1 MTKEIPVAHQL
12 DPLLNPRSIA
22 VIGASDK
29 SSRMG
34 GMPLDLL
41 AHFRFGGNVY
51 PVNPKY
57 EEAFGYR
64 CYPDI
69 ESLPESPDVVVLAIP
84 AAEVTSMLERCER
97 KGVRAAIVYAS
108 GFAEA
113 GVTGAALQDRLEEFT
128 AKSAMVVAGPNCAG
142 FANLNLNAHTSF
154 AIKTFKSS
162 PPQTERGRVTLL
174 TQSGNVCATVFP
186 LLRELGVPVSHFI
199 NTGNEADLEF
209 SEYLEFLAQDEDTE
223 CVVGYLEQ
231 LRDGR
236 RFIKVARDF
245 ARRDKPL
252 ILLKAGDSEKGS
264 EAVRS
269 HTSALAGNQALYR
282 AAFRQLNVMAADDF
296 QQMADLAWLTQFRQ
310 RAGGPRVGI
319 VTVSGAVGAILAD
332 KLIGGGL
339 EVPTLPETVQR
350 ALRTAVSDYGMV
362 TNPVDVTGNI
372 VADISSAQTVLS
384 QMATTEAVDTVVIYA
399 PSTVL
404 DRMADTLVEVS
415 RAHNRLFVVID
426 TGGATCHQRLAVAG
440 IPVFSDIS
448 RAARAL
454 IPYCHWLARR
464 ESVKRWDLLCGE
476 EAAEPALESKAQ
488 VADLNELQAK
498 QLLAGFGVTP
508 VPEKAAADETA
519 AVAAAETLGYPV
531 VLKVLSPDIPHKTEI
546 GGVALNLA
554 DESAVRNSYREVTER
569 ARKQAPRARLQG
581 VLVQKMSKGI
591 AELIVGTTRDP
602 VFGATLTVGLGGVLT
617 EIYKDVS
624 HRVLPIDAEI
634 AREMLHELKS
644 FVLLDGFRGK
654 EKADV
659 DAACIAIAGMSRA
672 AMQLGSAVQ
681 EMEVNPLQLK
691 AGTGGVAALDALI
704 LPPEA
709 AATPHPGD

>member
-1 MTKEIPVAHQL
+1 MAHQL
-12 DPLLNPRSIA
+12 DPLLNPQSIA

-29 SSRMG
+29 SNRMG

-41 AHFRFGGNVY
+41 AHFRFGGKVY

-57 EEAFGYR
+57 EEVFGFR

-69 ESLPESPDVVVLAIP
+69 ESVPEAPDLVVLAIP
-84 AAEVTSMLERCER
+84 ASDVTSMLERCER

-113 GVTGAALQDRLEEFT
+113 GPTGAALQDRLEAFT

-142 FANLNLNAHTSF
+142 FANLNSNAHTNF

-162 PPQTERGRVTLL
+162 PPQPERGRVTLL
-174 TQSGNVCATVFP
+174 TQSGNVCATIFP
-186 LLRELGVPVSHFI
+186 LLRQLGVPVSHFI

-209 SEYLEFLAQDEDTE
+209 SEYLEFLAQDADTE

-231 LRDGR
+231 LRDGG
-236 RFIKVARDF
+236 RFIQVAREF
-245 ARRDKPL
+245 ARRDKAL

-282 AAFRQLNVMAADDF
+282 AAFRQLNVIPADDF
-296 QQMADLAWLTQFRQ
+296 QQMADLAWLTQFRK
-310 RAGGPRVGI
+310 RKGGKRVGI
-319 VTVSGAVGAILAD
+319 MTVSGAVGAILAD
-332 KLIGGGL
+332 KLTGGGL
-339 EVPTLPETVQR
+339 EVPTLPEPDQR
-350 ALRTAVSDYGMV
+350 VLRSAISDFGMV

-372 VADISSAQTVLS
+372 VSASDNSAARTVLS
-384 QMATTEAVDTVVIYA
+384 QLATTDALDTVVLYA

-404 DRMADTLVEVS
+404 DRMADVLVELS
-415 RAHNRLFVVID
+415 GLHDRLFVVID
-426 TGGATCHQRLAVAG
+426 TGGATCHQRLAEAG

-454 IPYCHWLARR
+454 VPYCQWLAGR
-464 ESVKRWDLLCGE
+464 ETVLRWDQLCE
-476 EAAEPALESKAQ
+476 QEAAVPALDAKPS
-488 VADLNELQAK
+488 VHDLNELQAK

-508 VPEKAAADETA
+508 VPEKAAADGEA
-519 AVAAAETLGYPV
+519 AVAAAEALGYPV
-531 VLKVLSPDIPHKTEI
+531 VLKILSPDIAHKTEV
-546 GGVALNLA
+546 GGVALNLVDA
-554 DESAVRNSYREVTER
+554 DAVRNAFREVTER
-569 ARKQAPRARLQG
+569 ARRNAPRARQQG

-602 VFGATLTVGLGGVLT
+602 VFGPTLTVGLGGVLT

-624 HRVLPIDAEI
+624 HRLLPVDPAI
-634 AREMLHELKS
+634 AKEMLQELKS

-654 EKADV
+654 DKADIA
-659 DAACIAIAGMSRA
+659 AACTAIAGMSRA
-672 AMQLGSAVQ
+672 ALQFGPAVQ
-681 EMEVNPLQLK
+681 EMEVNPLQVK

-704 LPPEA
+704 LPPDA
-709 AATPHPGD
+709 AVTPHQEI